1 MPLEEEENK
10 RKKGK
15 DLKGLAHLDQF
26 GYHTFY
32 SHHGPGLRVNI
43 LI

>member
-15 DLKGLAHLDQF
+15 DLRGLAHLDQF
-26 GYHTFY
+26 GCHTLN
-32 SHHGPGLRVNI
+32 SHLGPGLRVNI
-43 LI
+43 LT